1 MDNCW
6 KNKNE
11 NAKRAAAHAERM
23 EKDFSAEIG
32 QCVGAT
38 SYHECNKP
46 ELSGG
51 VQQIVVADMD
61 SVTAAIRYRSG
72 RTAILNFASYK
83 DPGGRFLDGSMAQE
97 EALCH
102 ESILYNVLKRFEK
115 SYYEKN
121 REQKNRALY
130 LNRALYS
137 ENILFLSDEGEYRF
151 DVITCA
157 SPNYSAAEKYCHVTR
172 EENHRVLESRIR
184 FVLSLAE
191 NADKEID
198 TLILGAFGCG
208 VFGQD
213 PTEVAEIFRD
223 NIGKTRIGKIVFA
236 IPGGPNLEAFRKVF
250 GTSETEDEEV
260 YNGPQSNGGV

>member
-6 KNKNE
+6 KNKEE

-32 QCVGAT
+32 QCVSAT
-38 SYHECNKP
+38 SYHECDEP

-51 VQQIVVADMD
+51 VQQIVVADTD
-61 SVTAAIRYRSG
+61 SVTAAIRYQSG

-83 DPGGRFLDGSMAQE
+83 NPGGRFLDGSMAQE

-137 ENILFLSDEGEYRF
+137 ENVLFLNDEGEYRF

-157 SPNYSAAEKYCHVTR
+157 SPNYGAAKKYCNVTR
-172 EENHRVLESRIR
+172 EENREVLESRIR

-191 NADKEID
+191 EKGID
-198 TLILGAFGCG
+198 TLILGAYGCG

-213 PTEVAEIFRD
+213 PAEVSRIFHE
-223 NIGKTRIGKIVFA
+223 NVAKTRIRRVIFA
-236 IPGGPNLEAFRKVF
+236 IPGGPNLKAFQKEF
-250 GTSETEDEEV
+250 A
-260 YNGPQSNGGV
+260 

>member
-1 MDNCW
+1 MVT
-6 KNKNE
+6 KE
-11 NAKRAAAHAERM
+11 ERARIAAEHARQM
-23 EKDFSAEIG
+23 EEQFSAQIRSAIEKTRI
-32 QCVGAT
+32 
-38 SYHECNKP
+38 YECEDP
-46 ELSGG
+46 VLSGDRQK
-51 VQQIVVADMD
+51 VIVANMD
-61 SVTAAIRYRSG
+61 TVSAAFQFCKGY
-72 RTAILNFASYK
+72 TAILNFASYK
-83 DPGGRFLDGSMAQE
+83 DPGGRFLDGSIAQE

-102 ESILYNVLKRFEK
+102 ESVLYNVLKSFEK
-115 SYYEKN
+115 DYYEKN
-121 REQKNRALY
+121 REKLNRALY
-130 LNRALYS
+130 LNKALYS
-137 ENILFLSDEGEYRF
+137 RNVLFLRGENSGYF

-191 NADKEID
+191 DADKEID

-223 NIGKTRIGKIVFA
+223 NIGKTRIRKIVFA

-250 GTSETEDEEV
+250 GAVEAEDEEV